1 MDNER
6 FCPTCGRA
14 NVLTARYCSNCG
26 QMLSARTILLQKP
39 ADTFSEEDTVRG
51 ASPPPPPGPDSARP
65 RVEERGTYQQQAR
78 PEEQEA
84 RRETAPRPAATH
96 TTADPGVCAV
106 LSFVVPGIGQILCG
120 QVVKGIVL
128 LIAAYVSVAYP
139 RLLFGLPGFLLLVGK
154 VLVAIDAY
162 NIARRR
168 RAGRRV
174 GDWEWAFQ
182 EEPAGPQHRL

>member
-14 NVLTARYCSNCG
+14 NALTARYCSNCG
-26 QMLSARTILLQKP
+26 QMLSARTVLLQKP
-39 ADTFSEEDTVRG
+39 AGTFSEEDTVRKV
-51 ASPPPPPGPDSARP
+51 PPPPPPEPEAARP
-65 RVEERGTYQQQAR
+65 RVEARGTYRQQAR
-78 PEEQEA
+78 PEGQGA
-84 RRETAPRPAATH
+84 RRETAPRSAETR
-96 TTADPGVCAV
+96 TMADPGVCAV
-106 LSFVVPGIGQILCG
+106 LSFLVPGIGQILCG

-139 RLLFGLPGFLLLVGK
+139 RLLFGMPGFLLFVGK
-154 VLVAIDAY
+154 VFVAIDAY